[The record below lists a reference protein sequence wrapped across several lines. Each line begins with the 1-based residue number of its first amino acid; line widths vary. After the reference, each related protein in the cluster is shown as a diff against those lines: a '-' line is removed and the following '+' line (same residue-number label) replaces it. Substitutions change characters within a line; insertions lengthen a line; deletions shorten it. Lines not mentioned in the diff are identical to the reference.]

1 MAERSR
7 APIQISTLRI
17 GQADLGD
24 ATIVID
30 DEALTLTVRAMPN
43 ERPIRMALAMLSA
56 VELAGHDV
64 SLRLRDGTQLVLA
77 SPNASGVRDEL
88 LLRCRTL
95 PEVTRALRAFGSRR
109 GHRSTRAAA
118 ATDQTQFFA
127 PLLEARRKAGGA
139 GAPAAVIAAFDAS
152 ELTKAIEGSVAAF
165 VAERHAENGP
175 ARRAFEAEL
184 TDLTEPLLVSLQE
197 LGEAAARATE
207 AIDDLSLW
215 RAWSAQLRAT
225 FEVADRVWLTL
236 DDALES
242 APSPG
247 SRA

>member
-7 APIQISTLRI
+7 APIPISTLRI
-17 GQADLGD
+17 GPADLGD

-30 DEALTLTVRAMPN
+30 EDAITLTVRAMPN
-43 ERPIRMALAMLSA
+43 ERPIRMALAMVTA
-56 VELAGHDV
+56 VQLAGSDV
-64 SLRLRDGTQLVLA
+64 SLRLRDGTRLALV
-77 SPNASGVRDEL
+77 SPNAAGVHEEL

-109 GHRSTRAAA
+109 GQRSARAAA
-118 ATDQTQFFA
+118 ASDQAQFFA

-139 GAPAAVIAAFDAS
+139 GGPTAVIAAFDAS
-152 ELTKAIEGSVAAF
+152 ELKKAIETSVTAF
-165 VAERHAENGP
+165 VTDRHAENGP

-184 TDLTEPLLVSLQE
+184 TDLAEPLLLALQE

-207 AIDDLSLW
+207 SIDDLSLW

-236 DDALES
+236 DDALEV
-242 APSPG
+242 APRPG